1 MNLREFAKK
10 LRSPMGTAILFLS
23 GLIVLILLVLPFL
36 LRDDAGKLQVI
47 RPSVGEA
54 AYDIAGNIKAVN
66 LPPQRKQ
73 ESKNQ
78 PEKLTEQRTENTPP
92 TRNAPRPPQPPG
104 RASASSSGN
113 FRRGSDRNFSPRDGQ
128 TGSSGQ
134 SAILIIDGENAAGGN
149 KEFISDRYA
158 PYGRLISCKMVNTV
172 ESGDTD
178 TPLLAFVAEDLWW
191 INSKGEKK
199 LIIPAG
205 TEVHGTI
212 QGAKPLRNRL
222 TTGNNFILVWQAT
235 SDMVGFELQLKGIA
249 LEKSNHPDTKGKAA
263 ISDMAAG
270 IPGQVVSNENL
281 AKFLMYTL
289 AFAQGMSQGYQTT
302 ELYSNAG
309 GMISTQEGTTKNA
322 LARGTETLAQIMLQD
337 VSKQISK
344 ESYFIRV
351 AAGTEFYLFV
361 QQVINLDEAKIAN
374 TLLNKLEQQKI
385 QGQEKKR
392 SAKDILNSF
401 SRNQP

>member
-47 RPSVGEA
+47 RPTVGEG

-66 LPPQRKQ
+66 IPPQRKP
-73 ESKNQ
+73 ESKS
-78 PEKLTEQRTENTPP
+78 PSEKRAVNASTAGT
-92 TRNAPRPPQPPG
+92 APRPPQPPG
-104 RASASSSGN
+104 RAYTASDGN
-113 FRRGSDRNFSPRDGQ
+113 FRRGSGPHFAGRNNE
-128 TGSSGQ
+128 TGTSGQ
-134 SAILIIDGENAAGGN
+134 SAILIIDGENSAESG
-149 KEFISDRYA
+149 KEFVSERYA

-178 TPLLAFVAEDLWW
+178 TPLVAFVSEDLWW

>member
-47 RPSVGEA
+47 RPAAGEG

-66 LPPQRKQ
+66 LPSQRKT
-73 ESKNQ
+73 ESKS
-78 PEKLTEQRTENTPP
+78 PTEKRAENGPLTRT
-92 TRNAPRPPQPPG
+92 APRPPQPPG
-104 RASASSSGN
+104 RTSAASDGS
-113 FRRGSDRNFSPRDGQ
+113 FRRSSDRNFTPREGHA
-128 TGSSGQ
+128 GPSGQ
-134 SAILIIDGENAAGGN
+134 SAILIIDGENGPESS
-149 KEFISDRYA
+149 KEFVSERYA

-178 TPLLAFVAEDLWW
+178 TPLVAFVSEDLWW
-191 INSKGEKK
+191 INSKGEKR

-392 SAKDILNSF
+392 SARDVLNAF
-401 SRNQP
+401 SRKQP

>member
-1 MNLREFAKK
+1 MNLREIAKK
-10 LRSPMGTAILFLS
+10 LRSPMGTAILFLF

-47 RPSVGEA
+47 RPTSGDG
-54 AYDIAGNIKAVN
+54 AYDIDSNIKAVS
-66 LPPQRKQ
+66 LPPVRKSEAENRQ
-73 ESKNQ
+73 ENPMQKSSGSSGVS
-78 PEKLTEQRTENTPP
+78 
-92 TRNAPRPPQPPG
+92 APRPPQAPNRVFASPDGRPRPG
-104 RASASSSGN
+104 SGPHFSGRN
-113 FRRGSDRNFSPRDGQ
+113 TEVDGSGK
-128 TGSSGQ
+128 
-134 SAILIIDGENAAGGN
+134 SAILIIDGENVKDAN
-149 KEFISDRYA
+149 RDFVSDRYA
-158 PYGRLISCKMVNTV
+158 PYGRLIACKMVNTV

-178 TPLLAFVAEDLWW
+178 TPLVAFVSEDLWW
-191 INSKGEKK
+191 INRKGEKK

-235 SDMVGFELQLKGIA
+235 SDMVGFELQVKGIA

-302 ELYSNAG
+302 ELYSDGG

-361 QQVINLDEAKIAN
+361 QQVIDLNEAKVAN
-374 TLLNKLEQQKI
+374 TLLNKLETQKI
-385 QGQEKKR
+385 QGPEKRR
-392 SAKDILNSF
+392 SARDILNAF
-401 SRNQP
+401 SQKQQ

>member
-1 MNLREFAKK
+1 
-10 LRSPMGTAILFLS
+10 MGTAILFLF

-47 RPSVGEA
+47 RPSVGEG

-66 LPPQRKQ
+66 IPPQRKKESQPDKPAQ
-73 ESKNQ
+73 ESGPAKS
-78 PEKLTEQRTENTPP
+78 
-92 TRNAPRPPQPPG
+92 APRPPMPPG
-104 RASASSSGN
+104 GTSGN
-113 FRRGSDRNFSPRDGQ
+113 KFLRNSGPHFSGRNAEPVH
-128 TGSSGQ
+128 SNP
-134 SAILIIDGENAAGGN
+134 SAILIIDGENGSEASR
-149 KEFISDRYA
+149 EFISERYA

-178 TPLLAFVAEDLWW
+178 TPLVAFVSEDLWW
-191 INSKGEKK
+191 INSRGEKK

-222 TTGNNFILVWQAT
+222 VSGNNFVLVWQAT

-392 SAKDILNSF
+392 SARDVLNAF
-401 SRNQP
+401 SRKQP